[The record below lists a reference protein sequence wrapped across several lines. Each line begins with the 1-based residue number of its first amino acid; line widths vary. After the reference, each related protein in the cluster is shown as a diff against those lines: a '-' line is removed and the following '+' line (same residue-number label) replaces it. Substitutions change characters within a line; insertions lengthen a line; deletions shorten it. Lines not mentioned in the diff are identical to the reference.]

1 MKCLI
6 DLFGCF
12 TFVTDQCINKLK
24 FSIKNKIRGKAAV
37 IGLGNIIRGD
47 DGLGPKLIE
56 LLKER
61 KVGAFLFDCGTVP
74 ENYIFP
80 ILSTSCDTVIL
91 VDAADLGE
99 RPGSIRVFGLDEIG
113 NVSFSTH
120 NPSPRLFTDLLK
132 TGKENINI
140 FVISIQ
146 PKSMELGQP
155 LSEEVLKGLNILVD
169 AFAEVL

>member
-1 MKCLI
+1 LKSFNDPSSE
-6 DLFGCF
+6 DLG
-12 TFVTDQCINKLK
+12 L
-24 FSIKNKIRGKAAV
+24 SIKSMIRGKVAV
-37 IGLGNIIRGD
+37 VGLGNIIRGD

-56 LLKER
+56 LLKEKR
-61 KVGAFLFDCGTVP
+61 LDIPLFDCGTVP

-91 VDAADLGE
+91 VDAADLGI
-99 RPGSIRVFGLDEIG
+99 RPGGAMVFGLDEIA

-132 TGKENINI
+132 TGKENMNI
-140 FVISIQ
+140 FVVSVQ

-155 LSEEVLKGLNILVD
+155 LSEEVLKGLDVL
-169 AFAEVL
+169 AEAIAGAV